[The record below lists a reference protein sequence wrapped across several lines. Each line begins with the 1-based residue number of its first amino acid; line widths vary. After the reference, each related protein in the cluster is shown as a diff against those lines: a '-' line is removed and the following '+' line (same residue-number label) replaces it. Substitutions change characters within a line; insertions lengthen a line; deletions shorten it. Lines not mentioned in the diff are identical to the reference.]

1 MKNIDMSNM
10 NTKETGEPEISSEE
24 TVPEQVAEGQTQVI
38 SDASQ
43 TGAADVSEE
52 SSESEPEEP
61 EIPKKD
67 PLEAENTA
75 EIAVPDSL
83 IDQVI
88 GQDHAVEVIRKA
100 ATQRRHVMMI
110 GTPGTGKSMLAK
122 AMAELLPVEDL
133 QDTMVYPNSE
143 DSNNPIVRTVKAG
156 RGKEI
161 VTAHKAEARKRIQT
175 RNTLVMI
182 LILGIVGYSLITM
195 QWLMG
200 IIAAAFIFMALQ
212 YSRPKDE
219 AMIPK
224 LLVANKAGDL
234 APYVDGTGSHAGAL
248 LGDVRHDPFQSG
260 GLETPAHDRVEA
272 GAIHRANKGVLFID
286 EINTMTP
293 HSQQNLL
300 TALQEGEFSIT
311 GQSERSSGAMVR
323 TEPVPCRFVMIAAGN
338 QDAVQNMH
346 PALRSRIRG
355 YGYEVYMQEKM
366 PDTEENQKKFIRFV
380 AQEVRNDGKI
390 PHFNRGAIDEVLREA
405 RRRANRKGYIT
416 LKLREMGGLIRVAGD
431 LARADGSELTT
442 TDHVITAKTM
452 AKSVEGQA
460 VDEYIKEI
468 KQYDLVVTEGEQ
480 VGRVNGLA
488 VVGEDAGNVLPIVAE
503 VTHTQSKMGGQV
515 IATGLL
521 QEIAQES
528 IQNISAIV
536 KNYTG
541 KEIRDMDIHI
551 QFLNT
556 HGVEG
561 DSASVT
567 VATAVISAIEKIPVR
582 QDTAMTGSLSVRGE
596 VLPIGGVTYKIE
608 AAAKAGIKRVI
619 IPRSNLDDVLI
630 EDRFKSMV
638 EIIPVESVEDVLE
651 NAFAKDQAAEYIK
664 SIRDSSESR
673 KTTKIFETVFK
684 PAAGV

>member
-1 MKNIDMSNM
+1 M

-75 EIAVPDSL
+75 EIAVSDSL

-100 ATQRRHVMMI
+100 ASQRRHVMMI